1 MNLKDYLVSL
11 LGEKQAKELLT
22 AVKEGQTVVISGA
35 QSSGKTTLCKVLR
48 EHGYSAVEDFEIH
61 TVALSKPLNRR
72 IRNMKDTIS

>member
-35 QSSGKTTLCKVLR
+35 QSSGKTTLCKVLQ